1 MGLPIRD
8 QMKYWGVAGAL
19 FLVFLWFTG
28 DVLLPFLI
36 GAAIAYFLDPVADR
50 LEAMGLSRAMATMV
64 ITLVALLI
72 FVLMALLVG
81 TLGRGALGEM
91 IEDKGYYY
99 VFILT
104 TLIGFIA
111 VVLCLAEWWRERRYG
126 QKSGVVTP
134 DHHEGAGS

>member
-72 FVLMALLVG
+72 FVLMALLV
-81 TLGRGALGEM
+81 
-91 IEDKGYYY
+91 IP
-99 VFILT
+99 
-104 TLIGFIA
+104 TLINQAINLFEVA
-111 VVLCLAEWWRERRYG
+111 PDLTRNFTNFLTERF
-126 QKSGVVTP
+126 P
-134 DHHEGAGS
+134 ALLDEGST

>member
-1 MGLPIRD
+1 MGLPVRD

-72 FVLMALLVG
+72 FVLMALLVIP
-81 TLGRGALGEM
+81 TLMPLWKSFSRW
-91 IEDKGYYY
+91 KTP
-99 VFILT
+99 VR
-104 TLIGFIA
+104 TLLNLESPFPT
-111 VVLCLAEWWRERRYG
+111 LSQMDR
-126 QKSGVVTP
+126 
-134 DHHEGAGS
+134 